1 MGEGDGGLSARG
13 MNSPKRGG
21 RAVQVPP
28 VQRDRIERGRGF
40 DALRTVGCA
49 ACATILA

>member
-1 MGEGDGGLSARG
+1 MGEGDGGLSACC
-13 MNSPKRGG
+13 MNAPKRSG

-28 VQRDRIERGRGF
+28 VQGDRIERGRGF